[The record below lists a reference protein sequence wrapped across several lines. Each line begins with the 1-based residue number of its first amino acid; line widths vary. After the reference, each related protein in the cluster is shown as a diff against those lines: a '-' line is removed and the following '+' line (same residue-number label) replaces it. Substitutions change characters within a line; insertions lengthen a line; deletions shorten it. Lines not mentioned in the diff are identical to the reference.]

1 MSEYVRSSKGV
12 GCLGC
17 QPSGFG
23 LFKQPTI
30 GSMGTDSWLD
40 WPSGEEPQP
49 VTVVRTLAPGF
60 TDLVRSLKR
69 VGTTTPSNQAQWP
82 LFDQGVP
89 STTTQTSGSTA
100 EQQAAAEAAAL
111 LRSQANVNLE
121 EGGAPN
127 WVGPVIMGVI
137 GLGIIGGTI
146 WGLKKLDV
154 I

>member
-23 LFKQPTI
+23 LFGRPTI
-30 GSMGTDSWLD
+30 GSMGTDWVLD
-40 WPSGEEPQP
+40 WESGEEAQP
-49 VTVVRTLAPGF
+49 VVEPAPQAGVLMADPRF
-60 TDLVRSLKR
+60 RGIVSTLKR
-69 VGTTTPSNQAQWP
+69 VGDAPYTYPGSAAP
-82 LFDQGVP
+82 PQGGGA
-89 STTTQTSGSTA
+89 TRQQTSS
-100 EQQAAAEAAAL
+100 EAAAL
-111 LRSQANVNLE
+111 RQSQTNVNLE

-137 GLGIIGGTI
+137 GLGMVGGVI